1 LTVTMCNNIVE
12 DEGTHNGTVKRKRP
26 VTIKIM
32 ASEAEAKEL
41 RRAARRADVP
51 LATLMRAMTLDA
63 IRRGVT
69 ITTEAKAT

>member
-1 LTVTMCNNIVE
+1 
-12 DEGTHNGTVKRKRP
+12 
-26 VTIKIM
+26 M

-69 ITTEAKAT
+69 ITTEAKAA

>member
-1 LTVTMCNNIVE
+1 MATA
-12 DEGTHNGTVKRKRP
+12 KRKRP
-26 VTIKIM
+26 ATIKIM

-69 ITTEAKAT
+69 ITTETKAA